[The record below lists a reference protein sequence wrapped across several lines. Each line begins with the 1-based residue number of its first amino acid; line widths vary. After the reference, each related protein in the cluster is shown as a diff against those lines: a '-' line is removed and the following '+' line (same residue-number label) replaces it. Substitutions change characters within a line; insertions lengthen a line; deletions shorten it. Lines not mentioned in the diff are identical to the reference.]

1 MSSRKGNFLKAVD
14 VLDMIDDALA
24 EEYNSH
30 DAKVSL
36 AATKY
41 AFLKY
46 KMGGN
51 IIFDPHESVKMTGN
65 SGPYLLYSCVRA
77 KKILDKAS
85 REFNTS
91 AQGVFRSAAARG
103 LAPSAR
109 GDGPDGRDPGA
120 EVLNSPERNLIKKLL
135 EYRAVLDEAVTEM
148 APHKVA
154 NYLYE
159 LAQTF
164 SRFYENCEVIGSDQ
178 EAARLHL
185 VQTYLATMTH
195 GLNLLG
201 IKIPESM

>member
-14 VLDMIDDALA
+14 VLDMVKTALKQEHDSDD
-24 EEYNSH
+24 EM
-30 DAKVSL
+30 VSL

-51 IIFDPHESVKMTGN
+51 IIFDPEESVKMTGN

-77 KKILDKAS
+77 KKILARSSVNDANNAQRANVRDNGSGSRVRIVAS
-85 REFNTS
+85 E
-91 AQGVFRSAAARG
+91 
-103 LAPSAR
+103 
-109 GDGPDGRDPGA
+109 RD
-120 EVLNSPERNLIKKLL
+120 LIKKLL
-135 EYRAVLDEAVTEM
+135 EYRSLLHEAVSEM

-159 LAQTF
+159 LAQAF
-164 SRFYENCEVIGSDQ
+164 SRFYENCAVIGSDQ
-178 EAARLHL
+178 ETERIKL
-185 VQTYLATMTH
+185 VETYLATMTH

-201 IKIPESM
+201 IEIPESM